1 MILVSCSYRGIYIH
15 TGDVEIGS
23 SDADS
28 KPAGLLLTLFQ
39 LLYVHVIEWV
49 CIMCVYK
56 MKFHI

>member
-28 KPAGLLLTLFQ
+28 KPAGLLLTLFR
-39 LLYVHVIEWV
+39 LL
-49 CIMCVYK
+49 
-56 MKFHI
+56 